1 MTSSEQPLR
10 FINPPALYK
19 PTGYSH
25 IAEPTGGKTIYISGQ
40 VALDKDR
47 NLIGKDDLRL
57 QTQQVFNNLK
67 AALEAVGAD
76 FNHVVKLTY
85 FIIDISQM
93 QIVREVR
100 DQFLNTQSPPAS
112 SAVEVRRLVM
122 EDWLIEVEAVA
133 VIPE

>member
-1 MTSSEQPLR
+1 MTSSDQPLR

-19 PTGYSH
+19 PIGYSH
-25 IAEPTGGKTIYISGQ
+25 VAESSGGKTIYISGQ

-57 QTQQVFNNLK
+57 QTLQVFNNLK
-67 AALEAVGAD
+67 AALEAAGTD
-76 FNHVVKLTY
+76 FNHVVKMTY

-93 QIVREVR
+93 QVVREVR

-122 EDWLIEVEAVA
+122 EDWLIEVEAIA
-133 VIPE
+133 VIPA